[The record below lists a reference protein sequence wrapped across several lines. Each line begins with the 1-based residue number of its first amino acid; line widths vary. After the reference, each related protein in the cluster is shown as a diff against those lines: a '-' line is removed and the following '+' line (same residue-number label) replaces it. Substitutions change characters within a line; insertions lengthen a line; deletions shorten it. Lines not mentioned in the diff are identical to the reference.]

1 MKQMRQRIK
10 NKTAT
15 FDRGCSDWISRAALF
30 CFRRFPRRDLALRWR
45 RFDSSANPTHTGR
58 LPRSRRPSPASVINS
73 PTKMWLERFSNRERP
88 YSSDHAACTVAV
100 HATYPK
106 SGRAA
111 VLGGPIAGVDRFR
124 KRSGGNAQPRRG
136 PRSVLK
142 GPPVTPA
149 GFSQTRAAG
158 QSQVFHRSSCKV

>member
-15 FDRGCSDWISRAALF
+15 FDRGCSDWISRAAVF

-45 RFDSSANPTHTGR
+45 RFDSSANATHTGR

-88 YSSDHAACTVAV
+88 YSGSRFPAITRPARSPPVHRPQWRGRDRAWGV
-100 HATYPK
+100 HAMRWRR
-106 SGRAA
+106 SH
-111 VLGGPIAGVDRFR
+111 R
-124 KRSGGNAQPRRG
+124 KRNRQRIAAHARRL
-136 PRSVLK
+136 R
-142 GPPVTPA
+142 
-149 GFSQTRAAG
+149 R
-158 QSQVFHRSSCKV
+158 